1 MSGTS
6 RRAGSRLLAF
16 LALGLGVG
24 FVGFR
29 GPPRPRPRPSRSCS
43 LGALGYAQSL
53 TGAAGSRELMQEFKR
68 SYRENPF
75 PEKLGLFFPEHDRIL
90 QVLYQSGRQNYTSS
104 GFLRT
109 VDLVFRQLYD
119 FGPSAWPAL
128 TQLLDTKHPWTSA
141 YCQAIIAEGV
151 EAWSPFDFFRVNL
164 DNLAPLQRYS
174 LPELERQSK
183 TGFRVLEKWLQ
194 RLEKEAGDGGK
205 DPELQTLLERLQA
218 QDLRNHQEQAMR
230 LRPLEDL
237 LEHELAKVVR
247 SIFQACEAVPE
258 ATAALL
264 TARDRRKRTV
274 LHLAATQGNTR
285 LARLFLGAV
294 GEADRQFFAAAL
306 DTGGYTAEDLARLA
320 GFAETAD
327 AIQSLGGP
335 TSSEAPT
342 GSASGLFPPAA
353 EAEGKRQS
361 VSALSDDGGWS
372 SSRTGVPEEWL
383 TEEPVCEI
391 DSISVGQ
398 FDWEIFEKHYYSAR
412 RPLLIRGGVR
422 MSASDRAKFTRQGLL
437 GIAGSRRVTAYSTPY
452 ENDFREVAP
461 VEMPLEEYAAFLD
474 QRVQDPGSNL
484 SYVFERLPEDEGPL
498 GVAREVPKL
507 LRSRVDLRSAQFTL
521 GGALMGSPLHHH
533 VDAANSLLFGKK
545 LWFLKPPAQQEFRK
559 TTVYEDLFASGG
571 PPGLKVL
578 QQSGDLLYVPQDW
591 AHGALCLNQ
600 CIGLA
605 HEFDVRAQSIPVPV
619 ETVNAGL
626 GVALAGVLA
635 FSIFIITW
643 IIELVAALSLTGQQ
657 LRGEGREKILTVVD
671 SHGAPTAPGSASDL
685 KTQKAAAARGDGGDA
700 PTEQDLKN
708 FSGDWLF
715 HVRTTS
721 CHGDVFDNGTY
732 TATSRAFLP
741 LLCGVCVILVASTRH
756 SAGKPRAEERGEG
769 GEASTEAASTRLW
782 HVDFARICAVMCVIF
797 EHSGKSLSRL

>member
-1 MSGTS
+1 MAGAS
-6 RRAGSRLLAF
+6 RRAGGRLLAV

-24 FVGFR
+24 FVGFC

-75 PEKLGLFFPEHDRIL
+75 PEKLGLFFPDHDRIL

-194 RLEKEAGDGGK
+194 RLQKEAADGGGQ

-218 QDLRNHQEQAMR
+218 QESRAQLSREREPRAEREPERELSTADRMLQAAAVWGFGFLECCLLSGPPEPPGAGGASAQNLFIALALVGGSAALGLVPPCKAMR

-306 DTGGYTAEDLARLA
+306 DTGGPEIID
-320 GFAETAD
+320 
-327 AIQSLGGP
+327 
-335 TSSEAPT
+335 
-342 GSASGLFPPAA
+342 
-353 EAEGKRQS
+353 
-361 VSALSDDGGWS
+361 
-372 SSRTGVPEEWL
+372 RT
-383 TEEPVCEI
+383 
-391 DSISVGQ
+391 
-398 FDWEIFEKHYYSAR
+398 
-412 RPLLIRGGVR
+412 
-422 MSASDRAKFTRQGLL
+422 
-437 GIAGSRRVTAYSTPY
+437 
-452 ENDFREVAP
+452 
-461 VEMPLEEYAAFLD
+461 
-474 QRVQDPGSNL
+474 
-484 SYVFERLPEDEGPL
+484 
-498 GVAREVPKL
+498 
-507 LRSRVDLRSAQFTL
+507 
-521 GGALMGSPLHHH
+521 
-533 VDAANSLLFGKK
+533 
-545 LWFLKPPAQQEFRK
+545 
-559 TTVYEDLFASGG
+559 
-571 PPGLKVL
+571 
-578 QQSGDLLYVPQDW
+578 
-591 AHGALCLNQ
+591 
-600 CIGLA
+600 
-605 HEFDVRAQSIPVPV
+605 
-619 ETVNAGL
+619 
-626 GVALAGVLA
+626 
-635 FSIFIITW
+635 
-643 IIELVAALSLTGQQ
+643 
-657 LRGEGREKILTVVD
+657 
-671 SHGAPTAPGSASDL
+671 
-685 KTQKAAAARGDGGDA
+685 
-700 PTEQDLKN
+700 
-708 FSGDWLF
+708 
-715 HVRTTS
+715 
-721 CHGDVFDNGTY
+721 
-732 TATSRAFLP
+732 
-741 LLCGVCVILVASTRH
+741 ASTHRVRH
-756 SAGKPRAEERGEG
+756 VVGMCKPFR
-769 GEASTEAASTRLW
+769 
-782 HVDFARICAVMCVIF
+782 
-797 EHSGKSLSRL
+797 

>member
-1 MSGTS
+1 MAMTS
-6 RRAGSRLLAF
+6 RRAGTRVTRVLALAF
-16 LALGLGVG
+16 LAIVPIGGLLSAG
-24 FVGFR
+24 FVGLS
-29 GPPRPRPRPSRSCS
+29 RPSRPSR
-43 LGALGYAQSL
+43 LAPRALDYAQSL
-53 TGAAGSRELMQEFKR
+53 TGATGSRELMQEFKR

-75 PEKLGLFFPEHDRIL
+75 PEKLGLFFPDHDRIL
-90 QVLYQSGRQNYTSS
+90 SVLYQSGRQNYTSS

-109 VDLVFRQLYD
+109 VDRVFRQLYD

-128 TQLLDTKHPWTSA
+128 TQLLDKKHPWTSA
-141 YCQAIIAEGV
+141 YCQGIIAEGV

-164 DNLAPLQRYS
+164 DSLAPLQRYAF
-174 LPELERQSK
+174 PELELQSK

-194 RLEKEAGDGGK
+194 RLGEAK
-205 DPELQTLLERLQA
+205 DPELQTLLERLKV

-237 LEHELAKVVR
+237 LEHELAKVAR
-247 SIFQACEAVPE
+247 SIFEACEVVPE
-258 ATAALL
+258 AKAALL

-285 LARLFLGAV
+285 LARLFLEAV
-294 GEADRQFFAAAL
+294 GEADRRFFAAAL

-320 GFAETAD
+320 GFAETGET
-327 AIQSLGGP
+327 IQSLGGP
-335 TSSEAPT
+335 TSSEAPR
-342 GSASGLFPPAA
+342 GSASSLFPH
-353 EAEGKRQS
+353 AEGEKGGRS
-361 VSALSDDGGWS
+361 SPASDDGGWS
-372 SSRTGVPEEWL
+372 SSLTGVPEEWL

-437 GIAGSRRVTAYSTPY
+437 GIAGSRRVTAYATPY

-461 VEMPLEEYAAFLD
+461 VEMPLEEYATFLD

-559 TTVYEDLFASGG
+559 TTVYEDLLASGG
-571 PPGLKVL
+571 PSGLKVL

-605 HEFDVRAQSIPVPV
+605 HEFDVRAESIPVPV

-643 IIELVAALSLTGQQ
+643 IIE
-657 LRGEGREKILTVVD
+657 
-671 SHGAPTAPGSASDL
+671 
-685 KTQKAAAARGDGGDA
+685 
-700 PTEQDLKN
+700 
-708 FSGDWLF
+708 
-715 HVRTTS
+715 
-721 CHGDVFDNGTY
+721 
-732 TATSRAFLP
+732 
-741 LLCGVCVILVASTRH
+741 
-756 SAGKPRAEERGEG
+756 
-769 GEASTEAASTRLW
+769 
-782 HVDFARICAVMCVIF
+782 RI
-797 EHSGKSLSRL
+797 